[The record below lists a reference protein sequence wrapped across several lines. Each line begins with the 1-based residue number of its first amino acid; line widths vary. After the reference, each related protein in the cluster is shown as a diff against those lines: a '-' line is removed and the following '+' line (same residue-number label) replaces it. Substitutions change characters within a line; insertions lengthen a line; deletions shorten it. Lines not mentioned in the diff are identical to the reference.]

1 MALRSLLAALALTWL
16 ASAAQAATDPRALL
30 VQGNRLFAAG
40 DYAAACAIFAQAQ
53 ERWPRPVFL
62 RSLAFCELKR
72 ARHREALEL
81 LRRYAAAYPRAGDTA
96 KIAATVAELEV
107 AMATRVSVRSNPP
120 GAAVFFD
127 TEASGQRGTTPF
139 AGALAPGRHTLILL
153 HPGCEPTS
161 RDFVLQP
168 RQQLTLD
175 VTLAVAVQISSR
187 PPGAG
192 LHVTT
197 VGADARAARRSPAL
211 GTTPFVGSLPLGSHQ
226 LWLLHRGHRPW
237 QRTVTITPTGPL
249 RLQATL
255 PVVLRVESKPSGA
268 TLRLDGQAVA
278 GVTPLELDATP
289 GPHQLVLQ
297 RAGYLPTELRVRVA
311 AHEPV
316 TAVQVT
322 LGGGLLTMR
331 SQGPGGTVSLDGRPL
346 GTTPLVER
354 GVPLGLHTLALN
366 RAGHRR
372 WQGRL
377 HFSAEEA
384 LAVELRLG
392 RPVWPTWV
400 GAAVAAIGLG
410 VGLVAG
416 ALAWHHVDRVN
427 DAARYDAL
435 GQAAG
440 RGYCRGGG
448 APYLGY
454 FKDANGA
461 LPIGGD
467 DCGLAAQHTAT
478 AGLIGAG
485 LAGAFAATYYAWV
498 ARPSARVLRRPRAA
512 PATTTPAGDARDA
525 RRPRGKA
532 LGSAAPETGAAP
544 SPR

>member
-1 MALRSLLAALALTWL
+1 MTLRPFLATLALTWL

-30 VQGNRLFAAG
+30 AQGNRLFAAG
-40 DYAAACAIFAQAQ
+40 DYAAACAVFAQAQ

-72 ARHREALEL
+72 AHHREALGL

-175 VTLAVAVQISSR
+175 LTLAVAVRISST
-187 PPGAG
+187 PPGAT
-192 LHVTT
+192 LHLTT
-197 VGADARAARRSPAL
+197 VGADARAARRSRAL

-226 LWLLHRGHRPW
+226 LWLLHPARRPW
-237 QRTVTITPTGPL
+237 QRTVTIAPTGPL

-255 PVVLRVESKPSGA
+255 PVVLRVESKPAGA

-278 GVTPLELDATP
+278 GVTPLELEATP

-297 RAGYLPTELRVRVA
+297 RAGYLPAEQQVRVE
-311 AHEPV
+311 AHLPV

-322 LGGGLLTMR
+322 LRGGLLAMR
-331 SQGPGGTVSLDGRPL
+331 SQGPGGTVSLDGRRL

-354 GVPLGLHTLALN
+354 GVPLGLHTLALS

-372 WQGRL
+372 WQRRL

-384 LAVELRLG
+384 LAVEVRLG

-416 ALAWHHVDRVN
+416 TLAWHHVDRVN

-435 GQAAG
+435 GRAAG

-454 FKDANGA
+454 FKDADGA
-461 LPIGGD
+461 RPIGGD

-478 AGLIGAG
+478 ASLIGAG
-485 LAGAFAATYYAWV
+485 LAGAFAAAYYAWF
-498 ARPSARVLRRPRAA
+498 ARPSARVLHRARAQPLPTKTSEKVRDTVRPPA
-512 PATTTPAGDARDA
+512 PATSFAR
-525 RRPRGKA
+525 
-532 LGSAAPETGAAP
+532 SAP
-544 SPR
+544 